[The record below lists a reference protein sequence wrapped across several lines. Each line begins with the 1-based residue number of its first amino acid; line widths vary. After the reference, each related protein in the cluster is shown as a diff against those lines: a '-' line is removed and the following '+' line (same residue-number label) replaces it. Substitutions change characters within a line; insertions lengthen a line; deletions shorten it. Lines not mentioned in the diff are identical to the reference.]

1 MQLEFIP
8 VEEFYFALTLAVR
21 TLELDNPDLVQ
32 QMRSR
37 LKNASTLS
45 LLPSKIHLTTYFVF
59 ITTTIVLPLM
69 LSRLDWQDKLLE

>member
-21 TLELDNPDLVQ
+21 TLEELDNPDLVQ

-37 LKNASTLS
+37 RKMRSTLN
-45 LLPSKIHLTTYFVF
+45 
-59 ITTTIVLPLM
+59 
-69 LSRLDWQDKLLE
+69 SRCCPAKYI

>member
-21 TLELDNPDLVQ
+21 TLEELDNPDLVQ

-37 LKNASTLS
+37 LKKNAVNPQQS

-59 ITTTIVLPLM
+59 ITTTIVLP
-69 LSRLDWQDKLLE
+69 RN